1 MNEKLNGIFVP
12 AATAFNDAGDID
24 TCRLAK
30 NYAAWGKTAVSGFMV
45 LGTNGECKQLSDD
58 ESLCVV
64 ETAVTEKHDKT
75 LIVGIGRESLHQT
88 LHFLKRLSPFI
99 KHIDYVSAMT
109 PHFFAKLMT
118 DDALYGYYVSI
129 AEQSPVPVLLYMA
142 PSYANGVV
150 ISDALA
156 LKLAEHP
163 NIAGIKDTSKDRM
176 EPLMEAFAGR
186 DDFCVLAGS
195 ISNLMTC
202 LENGGKGGVVSA
214 ANYFPDDCA
223 RIASLFTNGD
233 VQAAKQLH
241 EELVALI
248 QQTGGAQGIASL
260 KACMALMGYD
270 AGAPRLPV
278 LPLGEKQIDDMKHR
292 LHSAGKL

>member
-1 MNEKLNGIFVP
+1 
-12 AATAFNDAGDID
+12 
-24 TCRLAK
+24 
-30 NYAAWGKTAVSGFMV
+30 
-45 LGTNGECKQLSDD
+45 
-58 ESLCVV
+58 
-64 ETAVTEKHDKT
+64 
-75 LIVGIGRESLHQT
+75 
-88 LHFLKRLSPFI
+88 
-99 KHIDYVSAMT
+99 
-109 PHFFAKLMT
+109 
-118 DDALYGYYVSI
+118 
-129 AEQSPVPVLLYMA
+129 
-142 PSYANGVV
+142 
-150 ISDALA
+150 
-156 LKLAEHP
+156 
-163 NIAGIKDTSKDRM
+163 
-176 EPLMEAFAGR
+176 
-186 DDFCVLAGS
+186 
-195 ISNLMTC
+195 MTC